1 MNDLASRI
9 HRIIVVI
16 LLLIMCAELAIAIY
30 KGLWMNSFLVLCI
43 ILVTFI
49 PFVIGR
55 QYRINIPAEFQILA
69 VVFIFAS
76 LFLGEIHSYYEK
88 YWWWDMVLHTSS
100 GLLMGILGFL
110 LVFLLNENDL
120 AGIDLSP
127 AFVAMFAFLFALAV
141 GTLWEIFEY
150 SMDALWGTSMQK
162 AMLGDPS
169 GLTDTMWDLILDAS
183 GAFIISVLGWRY
195 TKRQESFFVDRWIR
209 KFIARNPRFFRR
221 RRKQG

>member
-150 SMDALWGTSMQK
+150 TMDALWGTSMQK
-162 AMLGDPS
+162 PMLGDPS

-221 RRKQG
+221 RKQG